1 MVIVSRFVAKKIR
14 ACEMRFTI
22 LLVLAVL
29 LSGCAR
35 KTPVETIIDNHVEH
49 IDHVLDYSYNNME
62 QTGDIM
68 LLEGELKS
76 CQMALIDVKE
86 SYKTQNDLM
95 ESRVNYWRLV
105 ALWLFFGLGGMV
117 IMWLRR
123 WLK

>member
-1 MVIVSRFVAKKIR
+1 
-14 ACEMRFTI
+14 MRFTI
-22 LLVLAVL
+22 LLILAVL

-35 KTPVETIIDNHVEH
+35 KTPVETIIDNHIEH

-86 SYKTQNDLM
+86 TYKTQNDLM

-105 ALWLFFGLGGMV
+105 ALWLFFGLGGMA